1 VQKVFNVRNKTV
13 QKTESAF
20 GKNVYKVPHHD
31 EVVENFEQELK
42 ETAKPSKMAYYRM
55 NQIIVNNSNAV
66 ATRDFCNSTIKSSQ
80 QTDFKP

>member
-1 VQKVFNVRNKTV
+1 VQKLFNAPNKAG
-13 QKTESAF
+13 QKNENAF

-31 EVVENFEQELK
+31 EENFEQELK